1 MGVKGKLIF
10 SMEVKCGGYSFHDI
24 FHNKTHH
31 IPKMSPSTFHHFE
44 IHEGEIIKIGS
55 IVGWKYIQETMFR
68 RFSWN
73 GDIQAKGKALI
84 PWDKMCLAKTT
95 GGLNITDLYL
105 RGQFPKVNWRKV
117 HCNNQGHPKWRFI
130 MFVVIHQRLYTKDRL
145 DKWGIH
151 PSRMCALCEEELEDH
166 QHLFFKCSVSWAIW
180 KRMLLAWQGI
190 TRRNMGWTDEIQW
203 ISTHAKG
210 KHLRAAILRMSFVAT
225 VYHIWLERNQ
235 RTFQQKKRTI
245 DTLIKRIIQ
254 DIHFR
259 ATIYP
264 KLTDGKEMFLKEV
277 VDAIDRDQSVF
288 SRKVIEGNMLELY
301 SSFTLVTSYEHHWTT
316 LTLVYEKKTE
326 DTPEPITFLSLLINM
341 AKDMEGHLLNQ

>member
-1 MGVKGKLIF
+1 MWVHADYLKGRKLW
-10 SMEVKCGGYSFHDI
+10 
-24 FHNKTHH
+24 NT
-31 IPKMSPSTFHHFE
+31 STKQACW
-44 IHEGEIIKIGS
+44 IIQKIL
-55 IVGWKYIQETMFR
+55 
-68 RFSWN
+68 
-73 GDIQAKGKALI
+73 QAGKWLVDA
-84 PWDKMCLAKTT
+84 
-95 GGLNITDLYL
+95 GLNIEEVMSNDSFSIKSMNIRL

-225 VYHIWLERNQ
+225 VYHIWLERDQ

-264 KLTDGKEMFLKEV
+264 KLTGIMTTFMCT
-277 VDAIDRDQSVF
+277 DQSL
-288 SRKVIEGNMLELY
+288 GLC
-301 SSFTLVTSYEHHWTT
+301 
-316 LTLVYEKKTE
+316 
-326 DTPEPITFLSLLINM
+326 P
-341 AKDMEGHLLNQ
+341 NQ